1 MILHSKQNAIEGAKM
16 GFMIGGLFGFML
28 GCYSAVQTRRFMV
41 IPISTIA
48 SGASFGFL
56 LGCGSAIRQ
65 DEVDESPDST
75 QMAEGEWQQVMKFNK
90 SHTL

>member
-1 MILHSKQNAIEGAKM
+1 MLLHSKQNAIEGAKM

-56 LGCGSAIRQ
+56 LGCGSSIRQ
-65 DEVDESPDST
+65 DEVIISSDST
-75 QMAEGEWQQVMKFNK
+75 QMTEGQW
-90 SHTL
+90 